1 MDSAALVRR
10 FPLDCCEDR
19 VQSYPDADILANTVS
34 VPKPERHA
42 FAVQYEEPVVDA
54 HRFTVKVPDHVE

>member
-19 VQSYPDADILANTVS
+19 VQSYPDADIDTYTVS

-42 FAVQYEEPVVDA
+42 FAVQHEEPVIDA
-54 HRFTVKVPDHVE
+54 HSFTIEVPDSVE